1 VLPVVDQPVDAVEK
15 VLRSR
20 GLPDGVVD
28 ELVARGGLQVRVP
41 DRWC

>member
-1 VLPVVDQPVDAVEK
+1 VQPVLAQPVDAVER

-20 GLPDGVVD
+20 GLPDEVVD
-28 ELVARGGLQVRVP
+28 ELVVRREQQVRVP